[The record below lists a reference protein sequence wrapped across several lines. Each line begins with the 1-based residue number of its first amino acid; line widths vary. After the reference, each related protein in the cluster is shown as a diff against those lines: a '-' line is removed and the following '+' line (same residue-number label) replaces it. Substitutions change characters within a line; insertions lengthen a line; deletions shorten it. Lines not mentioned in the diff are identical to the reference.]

1 MDGYVHVVPVV
12 REGLIL
18 FLKTIYPSRKGD
30 QETQER
36 RARMRRR
43 GFHDDEEKDLITAYE
58 SGEFRPV
65 KDQKL
70 VFGERQLRNRSA
82 PGHLR
87 TRLQKHPE
95 PGV

>member
-1 MDGYVHVVPVV
+1 VDLLDPGAHSGMRAPLSLRGVL
-12 REGLIL
+12 GLV
-18 FLKTIYPSRKGD
+18 
-30 QETQER
+30 
-36 RARMRRR
+36 
-43 GFHDDEEKDLITAYE
+43 
-58 SGEFRPV
+58 V

>member
-65 KDQKL
+65 KDQQAAKQTAVQAARRYL
-70 VFGERQLRNRSA
+70 RERCA
-82 PGHLR
+82 D
-87 TRLQKHPE
+87 
-95 PGV
+95 